1 MSMIARRIRPLRQEL
16 LLLVG
21 LGLLPLALFG
31 VYGIAATI
39 RGQGEQTMRST
50 VELSRALA
58 SGVDSELDATV
69 DSLGAMAQSPA
80 LQAGDTRAF
89 YDRAREE
96 VAARPGWAAVL
107 LADAQGRLLFTT
119 SRPYGSADDRVVDP
133 ASLQRAI
140 ATGAP
145 TVGTLLPGRRG
156 IYAFAVR
163 VPVRI
168 GGRLAFVLTAA
179 VKPDRFAE
187 LLANQK
193 APDGWII
200 AIFDGAGRRVA
211 RSRDQG
217 RTLGQQA
224 TPSLARLLAQ
234 GGESGSGVSR
244 TIEGDAVYTGFTRV
258 PAYGWTV
265 AVGASTALTDAALRR
280 SLAVLVAAIAAS
292 ALVCAA
298 LALRVTHRLAGDIGE
313 LRDKAVRVGAGE
325 VVEAGASE
333 IAEIDEMGAAL
344 HAASLRLQWA
354 AASTGEAL
362 ARADDASRAKDEF
375 LAVLGH
381 ELRNPLAPMLT
392 ALHLMDMK
400 AEPATERERRI
411 MRRQI
416 AHMRRLVDDLLD
428 VSRVARGT
436 LQILREPVELSHV
449 VERAVETVQP
459 SLAAQGRDV
468 SVRLPPGPT
477 WVSGDETRL
486 VQALTNLLTN
496 GVRFGGAASL
506 ALDVER
512 GPQAVLGGAPGVR
525 LAVRDSGIGMDAAT
539 LARVFEPFYQAPQ
552 PLARTAGGLG
562 LGLAIVRTVIEL
574 HGGQV
579 AARSDGPGR
588 GSTFEIVLPLA
599 DAPLPEGE
607 APAPAHAA
615 ATGRVL
621 VVDDNV
627 DSATTLAETLAAA
640 GHEVRTAHSAAEAQA
655 VAAAFVPD
663 VAILDIG
670 LPDLD
675 GYALARRL
683 REAPG
688 PGAPWRGRLVA
699 LTGYGQAADR
709 ERALAA
715 GFDLHVTKPADLVAL
730 LEAVDGFMRA
740 PGAAA

>member
-1 MSMIARRIRPLRQEL
+1 MPMLARRIRPLRQEL

-39 RGQGEQTMRST
+39 HGQREQTMRSA

-69 DSLGAMAQSPA
+69 DSLAAMAQSRA
-80 LQAGDTRAF
+80 LLQGDTKAF
-89 YDRAREE
+89 YERAREE
-96 VAARPGWAAVL
+96 VAARPAWAAVL
-107 LADAQGRLLFTT
+107 LADAQGRAVFTT
-119 SRPYGSADDRVVDP
+119 SQPYGTVDDRIVD
-133 ASLQRAI
+133 AESLQRAI
-140 ATGAP
+140 ATGVPA
-145 TVGTLLPGRRG
+145 VGTLLPGRRG
-156 IYAFAVR
+156 VYALPVR
-163 VPVRI
+163 VPVRVD
-168 GGRLAFVLTAA
+168 GRLAFVLTAA
-179 VKPDRFAE
+179 IKPDRFSE

-193 APDGWII
+193 APDGWTL

-224 TPSLARLLAQ
+224 TPTLARLMAQ
-234 GGESGSGVSR
+234 AGASGSGVSR
-244 TIEGDAVYTGFTRV
+244 TIEGDTVYTGFTRV

-265 AVGASTALTDAALRR
+265 AVGASTATTDAALRR

-292 ALVCAA
+292 AIVCAA
-298 LALRVTHRLAGDIGE
+298 LALRATHRLAGDIGD

-375 LAVLGH
+375 LAMLGH

-400 AEPATERERRI
+400 AEPSTERERRI

-436 LQILREPVELSHV
+436 LQILREPVEMSHV

-468 SVRLPPGPT
+468 SVRQPDGPT
-477 WVSGDETRL
+477 WVTGDETRL

-496 GVRFGGAASL
+496 GVRFGGTASL
-506 ALDVER
+506 ALEVER
-512 GPQAVLGGAPGVR
+512 GPQAGLGGVPGVR
-525 LAVRDSGIGMDAAT
+525 LAVRDAGIGMDAAT
-539 LARVFEPFYQAPQ
+539 LGRVFEPFYQAPQ

-562 LGLAIVRTVIEL
+562 LGLAIVKTVIEL

-579 AARSDGPGR
+579 EVRSEGPGR
-588 GSTFEIVLPLA
+588 GSEFAIVLPLA
-599 DAPLPEGE
+599 E
-607 APAPAHAA
+607 APQPRGEPPRPARPA

-627 DSATTLAETLAAA
+627 DSATTLAESLAAA
-640 GHEVRTAHSAAEAQA
+640 GHEVRAAHSAAEAQA

-683 REAPG
+683 RD
-688 PGAPWRGRLVA
+688 APWRGRLVA

-715 GFDLHVTKPADLVAL
+715 GFDLHVTKPADPAAL
-730 LEAVDGFMRA
+730 LEAVDGFLRE
-740 PGAAA
+740 PGAGR